1 MGRMS
6 LADLVDMRAAE
17 STFQRLLDTLEHQAK
32 DIDELKTT
40 VAALERENVIQT
52 AWNKDLHGTLASLTP
67 RVDAVEAAIR
77 LPNVR
82 NASLGSIVAANY
94 KEIVSMREKLH
105 RKVEPDVVEEA
116 CRRVETNMFSAF
128 ESLRK
133 ECVNLE
139 LLSSLHMDQD
149 ALHAKMA
156 ALEGQIDS
164 KMDKMEVTRVEAMAS
179 KLHAFIPR
187 CSEIERSL
195 QQLDEKLTASSATCR
210 HHEQLAALETAQLG
224 HRLAD
229 HRADLTT
236 LRTDTTAAHDAMDAV
251 IQKCQRNIH
260 LCLSKVQV
268 AQRSHSEFA
277 ASTRTSVHEL
287 ADALEAHAQRI
298 QNELGLKVNSCDWQ
312 TRANELEAALET
324 KAPLQAVT
332 SLKKDVDKWA
342 DWAGRCDSHVQLSV
356 RFIEWFF
363 ERGEAYEANLQLME
377 AQLKHLSLRQVTRQ
391 PFDGRVRFA
400 DS

>member
-1 MGRMS
+1 
-6 LADLVDMRAAE
+6 
-17 STFQRLLDTLEHQAK
+17 
-32 DIDELKTT
+32 
-40 VAALERENVIQT
+40 
-52 AWNKDLHGTLASLTP
+52 
-67 RVDAVEAAIR
+67 
-77 LPNVR
+77 
-82 NASLGSIVAANY
+82 
-94 KEIVSMREKLH
+94 
-105 RKVEPDVVEEA
+105 
-116 CRRVETNMFSAF
+116 
-128 ESLRK
+128 
-133 ECVNLE
+133 
-139 LLSSLHMDQD
+139 
-149 ALHAKMA
+149 
-156 ALEGQIDS
+156 
-164 KMDKMEVTRVEAMAS
+164 MEVTRVEAMAT

-277 ASTRTSVHEL
+277 ASTRASVHEL

-298 QNELGLKVNSCDWQ
+298 QNE
-312 TRANELEAALET
+312 
-324 KAPLQAVT
+324 APLQAVT

>member
-1 MGRMS
+1 MGERYLGHHITPSCAKFEMHEAVMGRTS

-40 VAALERENVIQT
+40 VAALERENAVQT
-52 AWNKDLHGTLASLTP
+52 AWNKDLQGTLASLTP

-116 CRRVETNMFSAF
+116 CRRVETNVFSAF

-139 LLSSLHMDQD
+139 LLSRYTYV
-149 ALHAKMA
+149 HAIP
-156 ALEGQIDS
+156 LFSD
-164 KMDKMEVTRVEAMAS
+164 DRLTLMEVTRVEAMAT

-195 QQLDEKLTASSATCR
+195 QQLDEKLTASSATCH

-251 IQKCQRNIH
+251 IQKCQR
-260 LCLSKVQV
+260 
-268 AQRSHSEFA
+268 
-277 ASTRTSVHEL
+277 
-287 ADALEAHAQRI
+287 
-298 QNELGLKVNSCDWQ
+298 LKVNCCDWQ
-312 TRANELEAALET
+312 TRVNELDAALET

-377 AQLKHLSLRQVTRQ
+377 AQLKHLSLRHVTRQ